1 MGICCIQKDSIISS
15 NSIIKNNSLKESSIN
30 DSDMEVC
37 HINKKINKVESLG
50 PILKI
55 LMKKQENKQNTE
67 QNTQNISTKITKI
80 FYEI

>member
-1 MGICCIQKDSIISS
+1 
-15 NSIIKNNSLKESSIN
+15 
-30 DSDMEVC
+30 MEVC